1 MNSKISY
8 YDTAFLQFNLTITS
22 IYYELSN
29 IINDKYQITDETK
42 LNPVISFYYELL
54 HLNETIEVK
63 LSSCLAISLGFDFSV
78 SFGLDVGMEDNSIF
92 INAYGEVSLTI
103 SGEVYL
109 FLGQSLVELK
119 AGIGI
124 SLLLASVRAG
134 CKYSYE
140 ITEKNHILDI
150 YIQIKAFELNAFV
163 FLDIE
168 FIY

>member
-1 MNSKISY
+1 MN
-8 YDTAFLQFNLTITS
+8 
-22 IYYELSN
+22 
-29 IINDKYQITDETK
+29 
-42 LNPVISFYYELL
+42 V
-54 HLNETIEVK
+54 TIEVK
-63 LSSCLAISLGFDFSV
+63 LSTSLAISLGFNSSV

-109 FLGQSLVELK
+109 FLGQSPVELK

-150 YIQIKAFELNAFV
+150 YIQIKAFELNAYI

-168 FIY
+168 FNY